1 MAMIEAEGEKMSAAP
16 VASVPPDIRMAPVAF
31 MVLASVSVPAPD
43 FVKFPAPLMVPAK
56 VWLPVSA
63 TVSVA
68 LAAIDTDPPVR
79 PPPWRDPIVSLF

>member
-1 MAMIEAEGEKMSAAP
+1 MTEIDAVDEKMFAAP
-16 VASVPPDIRMAPVAF
+16 VARVPPETRIPPVAF

-43 FVKFPAPLMVPAK
+43 FVRFPAPLMVPAK

-68 LAAIDTDPPVR
+68 LAAIDTAPPER